1 MALAWNASWEQSL
14 RGSNPLSSAN
24 ENPLV
29 PVTRGFSHV
38 RGLFRAIGDT
48 AGDMAGSLWGRGW
61 GHGLH
66 LAGYGW
72 RLVGIRLGSGLEA
85 ARDTGCPRGRR
96 RKAGWGSSR
105 VGRNLKLG
113 INNSGSVLIPS

>member
-29 PVTRGFSHV
+29 PVTRGFSHA

-85 ARDTGCPRGRR
+85 AWKRLGIRDARA
-96 RKAGWGSSR
+96 AGVGKR
-105 VGRNLKLG
+105 VGGAVGLAET
-113 INNSGSVLIPS
+113 